1 MSRPLRTV
9 TSNAADLLSTE
20 TLEVAQSC
28 KCFSANPR
36 VVKHFG
42 DAPGCSTTFSTLDA
56 VYRHRRKHAK
66 EGGCVGAEVRKLAE
80 CEARLA
86 HLKTKGQ
93 LWWECTEER
102 CKYFIDSANRDR
114 SKLKKQHLNTHE
126 ADIVMLPCKFPR
138 CTAEFTN
145 VGNRWAHEH
154 TPQLP
159 GGRYYDVHQPT
170 DE

>member
-1 MSRPLRTV
+1 M
-9 TSNAADLLSTE
+9 TSNAADLLSSE
-20 TLEVAQSC
+20 TLEEAQEC
-28 KCFSANPR
+28 KYFSANPR

-42 DAPGCSTTFSTLDA
+42 AAQGCSTTFSTLDG
-56 VYRHRRKHAK
+56 VYRHRHRLATE
-66 EGGCVGAEVRKLAE
+66 EGGCAGAEVRKLAE

-102 CKYFIDSANRDR
+102 CKYFIDSKNRDR
-114 SKLKKQHLNTHE
+114 SALKKNHLNTHA
-126 ADIVMLPCKFPR
+126 ADIVMIRCKFPR
-138 CTAEFTN
+138 CTATFTQA
-145 VGNRWAHEH
+145 GHRWTHEH

-159 GGRYYDVHQPT
+159 GMRYYAVHQPT